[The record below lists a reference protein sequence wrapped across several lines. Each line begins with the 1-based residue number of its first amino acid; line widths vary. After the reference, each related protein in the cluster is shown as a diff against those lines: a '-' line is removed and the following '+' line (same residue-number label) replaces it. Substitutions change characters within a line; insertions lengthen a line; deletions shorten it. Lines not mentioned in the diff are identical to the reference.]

1 MHDSAGSGSERS
13 SPSLRAISAIDLSMM
28 IVDTGSSMGSV
39 AKPKAPPAAPDAVA
53 KALCRSCDPG
63 VRCIVP
69 SATLRAAS
77 RPLAVAVAIARETAA
92 GSALLMRS
100 IGLPTRLVR
109 RAARPGCSS
118 NRTAVRSA
126 ARSSGVMVGPGLVA
140 IGALLDISVHT
151 SSTRRDQGRD
161 VRELRFIAL
170 YCDYINSRRQADQ
183 Q

>member
-1 MHDSAGSGSERS
+1 
-13 SPSLRAISAIDLSMM
+13 MM
-28 IVDTGSSMGSV
+28 IVDTGSSIGSV

-53 KALCRSCDPG
+53 KALCRNCDPG
-63 VRCIVP
+63 ARCIVH

-77 RPLAVAVAIARETAA
+77 RTLAVAVAIARETAA
-92 GSALLMRS
+92 GSALLIRS

-140 IGALLDISVHT
+140 TTLLAISVHT
-151 SSTRRDQGRD
+151 SSTRRDQGRG
-161 VRELRFIAL
+161 VRELRFITL
-170 YCDYINSRRQADQ
+170 NRCCINSRRQTYQ
-183 Q
+183 QDGKLC